1 LRTELPQ
8 SRWQNGLPRMTE
20 KFHFKDLQIHD
31 ANINQ
36 RNSDGN
42 SDAQDLN
49 DLRVILNYIYRWA

>member
-1 LRTELPQ
+1 
-8 SRWQNGLPRMTE
+8 MIE
-20 KFHFKDLQIHD
+20 KFHFKDLKIRD

-49 DLRVILNYIYRWA
+49 DLRVILNDNYRWA